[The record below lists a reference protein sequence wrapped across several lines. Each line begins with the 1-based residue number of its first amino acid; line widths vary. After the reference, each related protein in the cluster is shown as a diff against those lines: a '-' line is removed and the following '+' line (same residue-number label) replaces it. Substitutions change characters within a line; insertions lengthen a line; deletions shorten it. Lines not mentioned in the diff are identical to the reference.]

1 MKNGSAVIFSLVSW
15 RCPANTVSIFH
26 LMTDDCIN
34 LDEPISDIG
43 VLVNRG
49 VTNTGTKLGT

>member
-1 MKNGSAVIFSLVSW
+1 MAASGEHGY
-15 RCPANTVSIFH
+15 TVSIFH
-26 LMTDDCIN
+26 PMTDECIN

-49 VTNTGTKLGT
+49 VTNTGKNWELDIDNSN